1 MSYIDPFAPAGS
13 STHPNNFRVPP
24 RGQEQAIPLSAD
36 AMPHWIRLE
45 DEPVRMDN
53 PDVSIIGQRRWEEY
67 RELLELYGTP
77 EQNERMF
84 VRSPF
89 DEERDANMPT
99 LADLKARH
107 AAAQAPPVTAED
119 DLAAK
124 LKALEEA
131 GL

>member
-1 MSYIDPFAPAGS
+1 MSHIDPFAPADS
-13 STHPNNFRVPP
+13 PAHPVNYRVSP
-24 RGQEQAIPLSAD
+24 RGQEQAVPVAAD

-45 DEPVRMDN
+45 DEPVRMDD
-53 PDVSIIGQRRWEEY
+53 PDASIIGQRRWEEY

-89 DEERDANMPT
+89 DEEHDANMPT

-107 AAAQAPPVTAED
+107 TAAQAPPVTAED